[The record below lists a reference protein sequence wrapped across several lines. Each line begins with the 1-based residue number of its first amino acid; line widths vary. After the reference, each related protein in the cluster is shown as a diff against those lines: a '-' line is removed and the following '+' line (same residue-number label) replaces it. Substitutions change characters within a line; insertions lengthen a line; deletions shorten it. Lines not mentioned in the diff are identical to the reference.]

1 MNTEIE
7 NAPETV
13 EVAESAVA
21 TSEVPSALNVN
32 MTTPGTLQKMP
43 LSSQVGESPEWL
55 ETVEKGLQA
64 LAVFPDFL
72 GKVLGEYRGPLTTV
86 GLILV
91 SGLGIAVADGVLA
104 RLNTIP
110 LFAPTF
116 ELVGLGFTGWFVVR
130 YLLYADTR
138 QELFAEYR
146 QIKDRIAGDKD

>member
-1 MNTEIE
+1 MNTEAE
-7 NAPETV
+7 HAPERV
-13 EVAESAVA
+13 EVAEQEVK
-21 TSEVPSALNVN
+21 TSEIPSALNVN
-32 MTTPGTLQKMP
+32 MITPGTLQKMP
-43 LSSQVGESPEWL
+43 LSGQPDSPEWL
-55 ETVEKGLQA
+55 ETVEKGLQI

-104 RLNTIP
+104 RLNSIP

-130 YLLYADTR
+130 YLLYANTR
-138 QELFAEYR
+138 QELIAEYH
-146 QIKDRIAGDKD
+146 QIKERIAGDKD

>member
-1 MNTEIE
+1 MNTEVE
-7 NAPETV
+7 HPLERVESTEQ
-13 EVAESAVA
+13 EVAISES
-21 TSEVPSALNVN
+21 PSTLNVN
-32 MTTPGTLQKMP
+32 LMTPGTLQKMP
-43 LSSQVGESPEWL
+43 LSGQTDNPEWL
-55 ETVEKGLQA
+55 ETVERGLQI

-104 RLNTIP
+104 RLNSIP

-130 YLLYADTR
+130 YLLYANTR
-138 QELFAEYR
+138 QELIAEYH
-146 QIKDRIAGDKD
+146 QIKERIAGDKD

>member
-1 MNTEIE
+1 MNTEVE
-7 NAPETV
+7 NAPEKI
-13 EVAESAVA
+13 EVAEPAVA
-21 TSEVPSALNVN
+21 TSEAPSTLDID

-43 LSSQVGESPEWL
+43 SGQPTDSPEWL
-55 ETVEKGLQA
+55 ETFEKGFQV

-104 RLNTIP
+104 RLNSIP

-116 ELVGLGFTGWFVVR
+116 ELVGLGFTGWFVLR
-130 YLLYADTR
+130 YLLYANTR
-138 QELFAEYR
+138 QELLSEYR
-146 QIKDRIAGDKD
+146 QIKERIAGDKA

>member
-1 MNTEIE
+1 MNTEVE
-7 NAPETV
+7 HAPERV
-13 EVAESAVA
+13 EVAEPAVT

-32 MTTPGTLQKMP
+32 MITPGTLQKMP
-43 LSSQVGESPEWL
+43 LSGQVDSPEWL
-55 ETVEKGLQA
+55 ETVEKGLQI

-72 GKVLGEYRGPLTTV
+72 GKILGEYRGPLTTV

-104 RLNTIP
+104 RLNSIP

-130 YLLYADTR
+130 YLLYANTR
-138 QELFAEYR
+138 QELIAEYH
-146 QIKDRIAGDKD
+146 QIKERISGDKD